1 MIVYELSTPT
11 LTFLASIPI
20 KRKEEERYM
29 VSNDKSICQNCGS
42 KLKRYDK
49 VSRIVRTKGGKTSW
63 IEIERFR
70 CPVCGQIHRELPDYI
85 FPYKQYEAEVI
96 RGVVEGFITC
106 ETYGYEDYP
115 CEMTMIRW
123 RNSQELQLL
132 L

>member
-1 MIVYELSTPT
+1 
-11 LTFLASIPI
+11 
-20 KRKEEERYM
+20 M

-96 RGVVEGFITC
+96 RGVLEGFITC

-115 CEMTMIRW
+115 CEMTMARW
-123 RNSQELQLL
+123 KNSQELQLL

>member
-1 MIVYELSTPT
+1 
-11 LTFLASIPI
+11 
-20 KRKEEERYM
+20 M

-96 RGVVEGFITC
+96 RDVLEGFITC

>member
-1 MIVYELSTPT
+1 MS
-11 LTFLASIPI
+11 
-20 KRKEEERYM
+20 KGM
-29 VSNDKSICQNCGS
+29 ICQICG
-42 KLKRYDK
+42 KPLKYYDS
-49 VSRIVRTKGGKTSW
+49 VLRIVRTKTRKTCRVKVQ
-63 IEIERFR
+63 RFR
-70 CPVCGQIHRELPDYI
+70 CPVCGRIHRELPDYI

-96 RGVVEGFITC
+96 RGVLEGLITC